1 MMHSNLSHH
10 VNTKI
15 DIKQVTKNFQSF
27 AVHEILIKRRT
38 M

>member
-1 MMHSNLSHH
+1 MMHSNLSHRIH
-10 VNTKI
+10 KQI

-27 AVHEILIKRRT
+27 AVHEILIQRRT